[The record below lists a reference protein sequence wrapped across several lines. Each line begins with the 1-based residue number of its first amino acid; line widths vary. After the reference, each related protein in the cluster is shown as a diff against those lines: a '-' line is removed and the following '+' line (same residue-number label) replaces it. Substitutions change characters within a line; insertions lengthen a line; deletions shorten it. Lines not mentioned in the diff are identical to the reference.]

1 MSNLTPFSYVI
12 LVLVGESGA
21 GPHDLVTMMR
31 NGRIYWTA
39 PESQFY
45 AEPKRLAKLGYLAA
59 SKQPGKTHAK
69 THYTLT
75 DGGRQALK
83 EWIATP
89 ARFPRIQN
97 EAIVRVLAADLVG
110 DARALEG
117 LRGMHADLDAIDA
130 ALDAAEAEAAR
141 LPHRERYLRLNHR
154 LARRLVDAHREWLAE
169 AERELGGGAAPPP
182 EGAAG
187 RRDRR

>member
-97 EAIVRVLAADLVG
+97 EAIVRLLGAEYADRGELLASLQS
-110 DARALEG
+110 
-117 LRGMHADLDAIDA
+117 LRQELDE
-130 ALDAAEAEAAR
+130 LDAAMQAAVARETAFAHRATVLAINRRLAERIIQA
-141 LPHRERYLRLNHR
+141 HR
-154 LARRLVDAHREWLAE
+154 LWLEEVE
-169 AERELGGGAAPPP
+169 AQL
-182 EGAAG
+182 
-187 RRDRR
+187 